1 MKQETITILTISKGR
16 MKLDAEK
23 VFKKN
28 KLKIIKKSE
37 RALVGTIKGYP
48 LVKVLYMNSSE
59 VIENLGKGIG
69 DIGISGKDL
78 WRESEPSIQSKI
90 SLIKEYNFGKSDLVV
105 AVDNMWLDCVNST
118 DLEDISYEFYQ
129 KKRRL
134 MRVATKF
141 GNLSREW
148 FASKGITQYELIN
161 SKGATEGANQLG
173 IADLCIDLMSSGETL
188 KQNNLKVIDTILKS
202 SACLFYSKKSLK
214 KKGLKNLIKLL
225 SKD

>member
-1 MKQETITILTISKGR
+1 MKKEIINILTLSKGR
-16 MKLDAEK
+16 MKSEAER

-28 KLKIIKKSE
+28 KLKIVQQSE
-37 RALVGTIKGYP
+37 RSLTGSIKGYP
-48 LVKVLYMNSSE
+48 SIRVLYMNATE
-59 VIENLGKGIG
+59 IIEALGKGIG

-90 SLIKEYNFGKSDLVV
+90 SLAKEYNWGKSDLVV
-105 AVDNMWLDCVNST
+105 AVDNAWLDCVNPS

-129 KKRRL
+129 KKKRL

-141 GNLSREW
+141 KNLSHEW
-148 FASKGITQYELIN
+148 FGSKGITQYETITSL
-161 SKGATEGANQLG
+161 GATEGSNKLG
-173 IADLCIDLMSSGETL
+173 TSDIIVDLSSTGETL

-214 KKGLKNLIKLL
+214 KKGVKKIIKLL

>member
-28 KLKIIKKSE
+28 KLKILKKSE

-105 AVDNMWLDCVNST
+105 AVDNMWLD
-118 DLEDISYEFYQ
+118 
-129 KKRRL
+129 
-134 MRVATKF
+134 
-141 GNLSREW
+141 
-148 FASKGITQYELIN
+148 
-161 SKGATEGANQLG
+161 
-173 IADLCIDLMSSGETL
+173 
-188 KQNNLKVIDTILKS
+188 
-202 SACLFYSKKSLK
+202 
-214 KKGLKNLIKLL
+214 
-225 SKD
+225 